1 MCKVHSLELVKIR
14 SDLHNKSAYSYLLA
28 VSQMQRN
35 AKILYKKISKNEVVR
50 KAFKEVMVSRNHF
63 SEEVTLKIEYILD
76 LLLVNILDQIFIQ
89 IVVEANMSDIL
100 ACLNFELKNSVVPES
115 VSQISEKR
123 EGIQKIFK
131 LINSIEEN

>member
-1 MCKVHSLELVKIR
+1 
-14 SDLHNKSAYSYLLA
+14 
-28 VSQMQRN
+28 MQRN

-100 ACLNFELKNSVVPES
+100 ACLNFELNNSVVPES

-131 LINSIEEN
+131 LINSVEEN